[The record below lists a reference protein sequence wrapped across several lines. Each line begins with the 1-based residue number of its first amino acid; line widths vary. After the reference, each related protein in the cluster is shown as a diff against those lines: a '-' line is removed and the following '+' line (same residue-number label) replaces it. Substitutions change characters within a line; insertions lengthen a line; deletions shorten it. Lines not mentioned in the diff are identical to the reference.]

1 MFGEGFD
8 MNALMQQAQQ
18 LQEDMAKTQ
27 EEMAS
32 RSFTASA
39 GGDLVSVTLNGQG
52 VMTGIEIKPEAA
64 DDIETLQDL
73 IIAAFRSAK
82 TEADQA
88 LVEAMPQVPGLGM

>member
-18 LQEDMAKTQ
+18 LQEDMVKAQ

-39 GGDLVSVTLNGQG
+39 GGDLFSVTLNGQG
-52 VMTGIEIKPEAA
+52 IMTGIEIKSEAA

-82 TEADQA
+82 AEADQA
-88 LVEAMPQVPGLGM
+88 LAEAMPQVPGLGM

>member
-64 DDIETLQDL
+64 DDVETLQDL

>member
-82 TEADQA
+82 AEADQA

>member
-8 MNALMQQAQQ
+8 MNALMQQAQK
-18 LQEDMAKTQ
+18 LQEDMAKAQ

-32 RSFTASA
+32 KSFTASA

-52 VMTGIEIKPEAA
+52 LLTAISIKEEAT
-64 DDIETLQDL
+64 DDVETLQDL

-82 TEADQA
+82 ADADQA
-88 LVEAMPQVPGLGM
+88 LVESMPQVPGLGM

>member
-18 LQEDMAKTQ
+18 LQEDMAKAQ
-27 EEMAS
+27 EEMAT

-52 VMTGIEIKPEAA
+52 SMTAIEIKPEAA
-64 DDIETLQDL
+64 EDVETLQDL
-73 IIAAFRSAK
+73 IVAAFRSAK
-82 TEADQA
+82 ADADQA
-88 LVEAMPQVPGLGM
+88 MMQAMPQVPGLGM

>member
-27 EEMAS
+27 QEMAS

>member
-18 LQEDMAKTQ
+18 LQEEMAKTQ

-52 VMTGIEIKPEAA
+52 VMTSIEIKPEAA

-82 TEADQA
+82 AEADQA
-88 LVEAMPQVPGLGM
+88 LVEAMQQVPGLGM

>member
-18 LQEDMAKTQ
+18 LQEDMAKAQ
-27 EEMAS
+27 EEMAT

-52 VMTGIEIKPEAA
+52 SMTAIEIKPEAA
-64 DDIETLQDL
+64 EDIETLQDL
-73 IIAAFRSAK
+73 IVAAFRSAK
-82 TEADQA
+82 AEADQA
-88 LVEAMPQVPGLGM
+88 MMQAMPQVPGLGM

>member
-18 LQEDMAKTQ
+18 LQEEMAKTQ
-27 EEMAS
+27 QEMAS

-82 TEADQA
+82 AEADQA

>member
-52 VMTGIEIKPEAA
+52 VMTGIEIKPDAA

-82 TEADQA
+82 AEADQA